1 MGCVVVSDKGFHMF
15 KQNVGG
21 IDRAVRIVIGL
32 ALLAGFFLNADGS
45 MRWLYLLGIVP
56 LATGLM
62 GSCGLYSM
70 VGFNTC
76 AAKKT

>member
-1 MGCVVVSDKGFHMF
+1 MF
-15 KQNVGG
+15 KQNIGG

-32 ALLAGFFLNADGS
+32 TLLAGFFLNADGS

-76 AAKKT
+76 PAKKT